1 MPDISSMKSSKY
13 LKKEDVGRGKLMTIS
28 EVVQQNVA
36 LESQPAEMKWVC
48 YFEGEEKGMVL
59 NSTNAEAIADILKE
73 RNSDNWGGG
82 VVVLYDDPNVSYA
95 GKRTGGIRVR
105 APRQNAATASTAP
118 ARGTPAPQ
126 PQPGAEPDWG
136 AEDP

>member
-1 MPDISSMKSSKY
+1 MKSSKY
-13 LKKEDVGRGKLMTIS
+13 LKKEDVGQGKLMTIS

-36 LESQPAEMKWVC
+36 LESQPEEMKWC
-48 YFEGEEKGMVL
+48 IFFEGEEKSMVL

-105 APRQNAATASTAP
+105 APRNRPATAQPAQRQAAP
-118 ARGTPAPQ
+118 AQHEPADQ
-126 PQPGAEPDWG
+126 DGDDPGF
-136 AEDP
+136 